1 MIGPINEKLVPW
13 IQSNP
18 APIPPIRL
26 HWTKV
31 ATPEANNAIDTK
43 NPVVS
48 KSNSKAPAMMSGGV
62 TIATNMANRC
72 CKAANNVSRKG
83 GLSFKP

>member
-1 MIGPINEKLVPW
+1 MTEAQIEIMNELGIYFTFGMYAV
-13 IQSNP
+13 N
-18 APIPPIRL
+18 
-26 HWTKV
+26 
-31 ATPEANNAIDTK
+31 TK